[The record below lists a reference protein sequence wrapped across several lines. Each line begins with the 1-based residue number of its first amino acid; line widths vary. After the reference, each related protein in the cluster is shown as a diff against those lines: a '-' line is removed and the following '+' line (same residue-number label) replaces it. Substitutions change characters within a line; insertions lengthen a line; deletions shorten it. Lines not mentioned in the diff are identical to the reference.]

1 MDNNSWR
8 GRLLGAFIGFFLPVT
23 GGVLLGFFL
32 GWLLIDR
39 PRNLELENARRARET
54 FSNARTRRELIE
66 YTFALMGY
74 VARGAGRINED
85 QIRKAEQFMTIMKL
99 DDETR
104 AMAARAFNSGKS
116 ADFNLDSVISAIL
129 NEITRDTT
137 VLSYVLEIQVQIA
150 LADGRLEDLEYQ
162 RLLEIAVKLGFNAEA
177 MEQLIRIRVAEME
190 FRSGKF
196 SGGTYT
202 GGAYGGTGQQSSGG
216 YYGSGSSQGSYGSG
230 EQQRGSYS
238 GSTGSAEADKLAKA
252 YEILGVTS
260 TDSWETIK
268 KAHKRLML
276 KYHPDRLAS
285 QGLPPEMVRMY
296 TEKAKDIQAA
306 FDLVKKYRE
315 HDK

>member
-23 GGVLLGFFL
+23 GSLLLGFFL

-39 PRNLELENARRARET
+39 PRNIELENARRAKET
-54 FSNARTRRELIE
+54 FTNTKTRSELIE

-99 DDETR
+99 NDELK
-104 AMAARAFNSGKS
+104 AMAARAFNAGKA
-116 ADFNLDSVISAIL
+116 ADFNLDSVTNAIL
-129 NEITRDTT
+129 SDITRDPT
-137 VLSYVLEIQVQIA
+137 VLSYILEIQVQIA

-162 RLLEIAVKLGFNAEA
+162 RLLEIAVKLGFNAAA
-177 MEQLIRIRVAEME
+177 MQELIRIRVAEME
-190 FRSGKF
+190 FRNGTYS
-196 SGGTYT
+196 SGTYT
-202 GGAYGGTGQQSSGG
+202 GGAYHGGGQQSSGG
-216 YYGSGSSQGSYGSG
+216 AYGAGGG
-230 EQQRGSYS
+230 EQYRSGGEEQHRSYS

-252 YEILGVTS
+252 YEILGVRS
-260 TDSWETIK
+260 TDSWQDIK

-306 FDLVKKYRE
+306 FELVKKYRE
-315 HDK
+315 EK